1 MTKVSLHKEFV
12 LVETEVIDLSD
23 LRNDEI
29 RMYYLVEIHDTES
42 KQIGCIMSEI
52 EGELKPTRFN
62 TYSQANVQASL
73 IKEKLSKTQY
83 THIVSFND

>member
-1 MTKVSLHKEFV
+1 MKVSLHKEYV

-42 KQIGCIMSEI
+42 EEIGCIME
-52 EGELKPTRFN
+52 EVDGQMQPTRYD
-62 TYSQANVQASL
+62 TYSKAKVQSVL

-83 THIVSFND
+83 THIVSVNDC